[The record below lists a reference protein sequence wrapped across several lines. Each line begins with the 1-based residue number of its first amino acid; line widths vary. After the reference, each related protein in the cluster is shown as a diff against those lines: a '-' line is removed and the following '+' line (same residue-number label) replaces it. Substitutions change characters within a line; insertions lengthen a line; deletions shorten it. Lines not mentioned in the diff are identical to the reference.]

1 MIDDSYYTLAI
12 TILKACTYYID
23 KHPYSTFLEKWSYQ
37 GKDLYCIG
45 TILHC
50 ENPSKILSKKYKYIS
65 EFYRSNFYSKDEA
78 EKDYNNRIEGAK
90 LSYPDGIQI
99 FDFTDDNTFNI
110 RREYYVLNMNLKS
123 DLCKDPYGR
132 IDDTYDDFADAWNK
146 EYKNGIQN

>member
-1 MIDDSYYTLAI
+1 MEYKIKALTVTILRGCMYHIDDY
-12 TILKACTYYID
+12 
-23 KHPYSTFLEKWSYQ
+23 PYAVFLEKWSYQ

-45 TILHC
+45 TILYH
-50 ENPSKILSKKYKYIS
+50 ENSNKILAKKYKYTS

-99 FDFTDDNTFNI
+99 FDFIDDNIFNI
-110 RREYYVLNMNLKS
+110 SREYYVLNMNLKS

-132 IDDTYDDFADAWNK
+132 IDDAYDDFVDAWNK